1 MSTRQGKTTDG
12 KVQFADTS
20 NSDLVNAVNNV
31 AKQIELLRKT
41 LEANKR
47 KHKITSTSLESKFGT
62 TIKPKKIL

>member
-1 MSTRQGKTTDG
+1 MSARQGKTTDG

-20 NSDLVNAVNNV
+20 NSDLVTALNNI

-41 LEANKR
+41 IETNKR
-47 KHKITSTSLESKFGT
+47 KHKITSTPLESKFGT